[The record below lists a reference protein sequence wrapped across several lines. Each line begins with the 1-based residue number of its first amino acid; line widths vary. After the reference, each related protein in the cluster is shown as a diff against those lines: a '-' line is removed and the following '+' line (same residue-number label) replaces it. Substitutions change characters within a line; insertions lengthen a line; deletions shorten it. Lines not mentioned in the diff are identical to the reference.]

1 MLLIVEL
8 ELQKLFFDF
17 FSIIIVSVKLQWI
30 FFSMSVYSFALTKIV
45 KFLP

>member
-17 FSIIIVSVKLQWI
+17 FSIIIVSVKLQ
-30 FFSMSVYSFALTKIV
+30 
-45 KFLP
+45 